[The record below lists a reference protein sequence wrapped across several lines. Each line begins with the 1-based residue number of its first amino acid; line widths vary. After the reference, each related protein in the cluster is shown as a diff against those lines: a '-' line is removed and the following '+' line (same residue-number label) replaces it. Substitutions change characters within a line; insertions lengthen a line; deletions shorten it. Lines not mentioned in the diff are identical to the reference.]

1 MIMKKLLCLVLAL
14 LCIASFALADSVP
27 SKSTADMVSV
37 QVQGNIPADSG
48 FVLTPVVDSITY
60 QVAVEACQ
68 NQIEKLAAS
77 ASVEAYFG
85 EVKDGDGNVIS
96 LKEILGTDTLNVN
109 EFMPVV
115 VENYEESYGDVTATF
130 QFSTPYA
137 QGEEVLVLVGVI
149 NALTGEVEWVALA
162 GVGTADGGIEVTFT
176 AAILSAIQSNTAM
189 LAVVSK

>member
-1 MIMKKLLCLVLAL
+1 M
-14 LCIASFALADSVP
+14 
-27 SKSTADMVSV
+27 
-37 QVQGNIPADSG
+37 
-48 FVLTPVVDSITY
+48 VDSITY

-189 LAVVSK
+189 MAVVSK

>member
-149 NALTGEVEWVALA
+149 NALTGEVEWVALP
-162 GVGTADGGIEVTFT
+162 GVGAADGGIEVTFT

-189 LAVVSK
+189 MAVVSK

>member
-48 FVLTPVVDSITY
+48 FVLMPVVDSITY

-189 LAVVSK
+189 MAVVSK

>member
-189 LAVVSK
+189 MAVVSK

>member
-85 EVKDGDGNVIS
+85 EVKDGRRQRD
-96 LKEILGTDTLNVN
+96 
-109 EFMPVV
+109 FPQ
-115 VENYEESYGDVTATF
+115 GD
-130 QFSTPYA
+130 PGHRYA
-137 QGEEVLVLVGVI
+137 QRQRVHARRRGKL
-149 NALTGEVEWVALA
+149 
-162 GVGTADGGIEVTFT
+162 
-176 AAILSAIQSNTAM
+176 
-189 LAVVSK
+189 

>member
-109 EFMPVV
+109 EFMP
-115 VENYEESYGDVTATF
+115 SSWKTMR
-130 QFSTPYA
+130 SP
-137 QGEEVLVLVGVI
+137 
-149 NALTGEVEWVALA
+149 
-162 GVGTADGGIEVTFT
+162 
-176 AAILSAIQSNTAM
+176 TAM
-189 LAVVSK
+189 